1 MTRPRRNLL
10 RTPENLGASPRGQ
23 ILAIVALGMVVM
35 VGMVGLVIDVGYA
48 WGQQRQSQNGSDAAA
63 HAGAIV
69 LLERY
74 ANGTEPAGGWD
85 WAVHQ
90 AVQLAAIENGITV
103 PEAEYTDWEGNPF
116 DPPAMVGP
124 SDGSTVPPDAQGVAV
139 AGRKTFQ
146 PFIAQL
152 MGFTSFTA
160 NTSATAVAGNV
171 PGPCELE
178 DCILL
183 PIAFPATLVTCSS
196 NGQES
201 VPATDPNPPHE
212 PLPWPENTMVTMP
225 LCGGNPGSV
234 GWIDWTPQE
243 TTEGCT
249 GTGTAEIICHVE
261 DPPLQDI
268 AQPSWQ
274 EITSTGGPNSQAL
287 EDALNE
293 YAGQIVL
300 LPLFDSTC
308 DEEPTNPELDGCPP
322 DHVGGQG
329 VNQWYHVP
337 NPGFAA
343 FRFDYPKGAFT
354 NGTYDDPCGV
364 VNAKQCLRGT
374 FVKYV
379 STGSVGP
386 PDPDSNDYG
395 VQLIR

>member
-1 MTRPRRNLL
+1 MRAA
-10 RTPENLGASPRGQ
+10 PERGQ
-23 ILAIVALGMVVM
+23 ILVIVAAAMVVI
-35 VGMVGLVIDVGYA
+35 VGMVGLVVDVGYA
-48 WGQQRQSQNGSDAAA
+48 WGQQRDTQNGNDAAA

-69 LLERY
+69 LLDRY
-74 ANGTEPAGGWD
+74 AGGTEPNGGWD

-90 AVQLAAIENGITV
+90 AVQSAATENGITA
-103 PEAEYTDWEGNPF
+103 PFSIYTDWQGIPLSPEVI
-116 DPPAMVGP
+116 VGP
-124 SDGSTVPPDAQGVAV
+124 SDGLAEPPPEAQGVEV
-139 AGRKTFQ
+139 MGSKTFQ
-146 PFIAQL
+146 PFIAQIL
-152 MGFTSFTA
+152 GFTSFTA
-160 NTSATAVAGNV
+160 NTTATAVAGNS

-183 PIAFPATLVTCSS
+183 PIAFPATMIVCSETGHS
-196 NGQES
+196 TEY
-201 VPATDPNPPHE
+201 ATNPDGT
-212 PLPWPENTMVTMP
+212 LIPWPDNTEVIMP

-243 TTEGCT
+243 TTDGCT

-261 DPPLQDI
+261 DPPIQDI

-274 EITSTGGPNSQAL
+274 LITATGGPSSQAL

-322 DHVGGQG
+322 EHVGGHG

-337 NPGFAA
+337 KPGFAA
-343 FRFDYPKGAFT
+343 FRFDYPKGAYT
-354 NGTYDDPCGV
+354 NGHYSDPCGLV
-364 VNAKQCLRGT
+364 DAQQCLVGT
-374 FVKYV
+374 FVRYV

-386 PDPDSNDYG
+386 PDPDSRDYS
-395 VQLIR
+395 VQLVR